1 MPPSAPNSQHRDD
14 APSPPPLR
22 RQCAGSTAHGL
33 RTGRLWIGLFA
44 VLLLVPSA
52 SAERQPQDPPH
63 GEWWIFEHHSLMDGG
78 TRFHLA
84 VTFAVKS
91 PNPGA
96 VEAVSVMCPEQ
107 EILAEIVRIDLD
119 LFDKAAVFVSRGDRH
134 DFRVRWDD
142 EPATVLPF
150 VVGADRETL
159 FFPKEQIALNDSFIA
174 KLQDHERLLVEV
186 HLLGGTEVFDFSLNG
201 AADAIAEM
209 RRLCVG

>member
-22 RQCAGSTAHGL
+22 RQCAGSKAHGV

-44 VLLLVPSA
+44 VLLLVPGA

-63 GEWWIFEHHSLMDGG
+63 GEWWIFQHHSRMDDIL
-78 TRFHLA
+78 FHLA

-107 EILAEIVRIDLD
+107 DILAEVVRIDLD
-119 LFDKAAVFVSRGDRH
+119 LFDKASVFVAFGDRH
-134 DFRVRWDD
+134 DFRVKWDD
-142 EPATVLPF
+142 EPASALPF

-159 FFPKEQIALNDSFIA
+159 FFPKDQIALNDSFIA
-174 KLQDHERLLVEV
+174 KLQAHERLLVEV
-186 HLLGGTEVFDFSLNG
+186 RFLEGTEVFEFFLDG

-209 RRLCVG
+209 RGLCLG